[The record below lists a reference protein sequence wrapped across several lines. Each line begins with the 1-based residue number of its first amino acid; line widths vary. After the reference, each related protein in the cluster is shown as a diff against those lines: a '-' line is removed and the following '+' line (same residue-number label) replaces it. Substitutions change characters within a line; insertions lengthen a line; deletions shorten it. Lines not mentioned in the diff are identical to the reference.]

1 MTYVIGDIHG
11 EISKLRNLIN
21 NIYQI
26 DNAAKLVFLGDYV
39 NKGENSKEVLDYL
52 ITLKNSIFLMGNHE
66 YYFLEFINN
75 GDFSDKLEKYAGST
89 TFIDFD
95 MTLLTVK
102 EKFYAPYKDFFDN
115 LKPYYITDKYF
126 ISHAGIN
133 PPYAQKELDTI
144 PLKEFLFNR
153 YDFFNYQDK
162 IHGRI
167 VIFGHTGFN
176 YPYYDGYKI
185 GIDTAAVYSVDS
197 PLTAYCLEE
206 EYFLDDQNKN
216 FLLRDLKLDRTP
228 WINRREP
235 YRQGLKR

>member
-1 MTYVIGDIHG
+1 M
-11 EISKLRNLIN
+11 
-21 NIYQI
+21 
-26 DNAAKLVFLGDYV
+26 
-39 NKGENSKEVLDYL
+39 NKGENSKSVLDYL
-52 ITLKNSIFLMGNHE
+52 ITLENSIFLIGNHE

-75 GDFSDKLEKYAGST
+75 GGSSDKLEKYAIDT

-95 MTLLTVK
+95 MNLLTVK
-102 EKFYAPYKDFFDN
+102 EKFYLPYKDFFDN
-115 LKPYYITDKYF
+115 LKPYYVTDKYF

-133 PPYAQKELDTI
+133 PLFAKKPLEDI
-144 PLKEFLFNR
+144 PIKEFLFNR

-162 IHGRI
+162 VHEKIT
-167 VIFGHTGFN
+167 IFGHTGFN

-206 EYFLDDQNKN
+206 EYFLDNQNKKI
-216 FLLRDLKLDRTP
+216 LLKDLKLDRTP

-235 YRQGLKR
+235 YRQGLNR